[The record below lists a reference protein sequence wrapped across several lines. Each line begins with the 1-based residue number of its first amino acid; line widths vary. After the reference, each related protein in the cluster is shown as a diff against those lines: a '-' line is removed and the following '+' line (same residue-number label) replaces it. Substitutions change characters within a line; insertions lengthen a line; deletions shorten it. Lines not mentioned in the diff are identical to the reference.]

1 MLKLPTSRTPVLIP
15 QTPAPRPI
23 ESIHVDHKK
32 CFGGIIYVQKDST
45 TNIEDYFVEY
55 DHWEKYSE
63 TKSYSRRVYQAAYKG
78 MMKEYQ
84 NFLII
89 FEDDDKEEYYVVAKR
104 IRNELELL
112 EPYCQCCRCVCSTL
126 NPLKYLWCP
135 HCTSCIKSGPGFAKQ
150 EYIDKARELKLL
162 MENKRPV
169 LSKYQKYTDKL
180 SLIKGFELL
189 FLVLLLLLFFSYV

>member
-1 MLKLPTSRTPVLIP
+1 MHKVPIKVSPVLISP

-23 ESIHVDHKK
+23 ETIHVGHKK
-32 CFGGIIYVQKDST
+32 CFGGIVYIQKDNN

-63 TKSYSRRVYQAAYKG
+63 NKSYSRRSYQAAYKG

-84 NFLII
+84 NFLIV
-89 FEDDDKEEYYVVAKR
+89 FEDDETEEFYVVAKR

-112 EPYCQCCRCVCSTL
+112 EPYCQCYRCVCSTL

-150 EYIDKARELKLL
+150 EYIDKAKVLKQLIKPPT
-162 MENKRPV
+162 EY
-169 LSKYQKYTDKL
+169 KYQKYLDKT
-180 SLIKGFELL
+180 SLIKVFEVL
-189 FLVLLLLLFFSYV
+189 FVLLLLLVIFV